1 MRIIVNAAGFHRNVL
16 VKICVKFPNF
26 DHFSIP
32 FQYRYSL
39 SDQRRDGTSI
49 TLSPDE
55 RLAATTD
62 EFGRVMLIST
72 KQGIVLRT
80 WKGSSVLLFMCYFLS
95 PIFNITVLVYLIL
108 TTIS

>member
-80 WKGSSVLLFMCYFLS
+80 WKGSSVLLFLTLHCKD
-95 PIFNITVLVYLIL
+95 IFCCCLCIFSI
-108 TTIS
+108 